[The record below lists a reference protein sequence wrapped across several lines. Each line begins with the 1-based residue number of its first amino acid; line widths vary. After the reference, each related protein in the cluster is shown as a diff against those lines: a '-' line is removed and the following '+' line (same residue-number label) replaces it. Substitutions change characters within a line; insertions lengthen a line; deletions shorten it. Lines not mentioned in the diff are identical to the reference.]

1 VKYEVSLTFEADD
14 EREGDRKLSAVAQA
28 AGAEIQGLTM
38 SSGGSIGQAILVPQD
53 EFAAADSDVRP
64 VPISRQDAE
73 VCDKAVSVVLNW
85 WIAGSDSVGLLPEEG
100 SREQLNAFP
109 FQRLMLIA
117 ERYEKAV

>member
-1 VKYEVSLTFEADD
+1 MKYEVSLTFEADD

-73 VCDKAVSVVLNW
+73 V
-85 WIAGSDSVGLLPEEG
+85 
-100 SREQLNAFP
+100 
-109 FQRLMLIA
+109 
-117 ERYEKAV
+117 

>member
-1 VKYEVSLTFEADD
+1 
-14 EREGDRKLSAVAQA
+14 
-28 AGAEIQGLTM
+28 M